1 MARVIC
7 NRPNASTEINGI
19 RFHPLEDGRLIS
31 DEIEGEAL
39 DLFLSISGYEL
50 DEDPDEKAPPAS
62 PAEPPAPK
70 LTKAQQKAAEKAAA
84 EAAEKAAAA
93 QTPAPEPVTLAA
105 ETTTN
110 TEDDAVF

>member
-50 DEDPDEKAPPAS
+50 DEDPDEKAPPAP

-70 LTKAQQKAAEKAAA
+70 LTKAQQK
-84 EAAEKAAAA
+84 AAEKAAAA

>member
-19 RFHPLEDGRLIS
+19 RFHPLEDGRMIS

-50 DEDPDEKAPPAS
+50 DEDPDEKAPPAP

-70 LTKAQQKAAEKAAA
+70 LTKAQQKAAEKAAS
-84 EAAEKAAAA
+84 A
-93 QTPAPEPVTLAA
+93 QTPAPETVTPAA

>member
-50 DEDPDEKAPPAS
+50 DEDPDEKAPLAP

-84 EAAEKAAAA
+84 A
-93 QTPAPEPVTLAA
+93 QPPAPETVTLAA

>member
-50 DEDPDEKAPPAS
+50 DEDPDEKAPPAP

-84 EAAEKAAAA
+84 A
-93 QTPAPEPVTLAA
+93 QTPAQETVTPAA